1 MRVLAALIIAVVL
14 LSGCRTGEFA
24 QSDTVDKPHEVVVPP
39 TDTGGCGWYTVLRV
53 EVPEGTLLITVTDGS
68 YSGGVTQTLIPK
80 D

>member
-14 LSGCRTGEFA
+14 LSGCRTGEL
-24 QSDTVDKPHEVVVPP
+24 TRGVVDKPHEVVVPP